1 MPEYSKNSKRS
12 GVSSDGTSFQWI
24 TKSYGVYTGGG
35 GGGGGGDA
43 IIVVDALPDNP
54 SATSFYRYDGAYYV
68 WNGAWKKIET
78 DEDFEKLVKVMPT
91 EIVRQGASLRLAHDG
106 EILTGQDKTF
116 TFDSEPT
123 AASDNIV
130 TSGGVKTYVDAKVA
144 TKADLVDGK
153 VPASQLPSYVDDVV
167 EYDNLEAF
175 PETGEDGKIYIAKD
189 TNKTYRWS
197 GTTYVQ
203 LDSGLVLG
211 ETSETAYAGDKGVSN
226 RKDIDDII
234 AGDITVGEAE
244 VASNDALGNNINEYY
259 APKTSLD
266 GKLDKVT
273 TTGAKRAYVVNSD
286 GTQDTL
292 GIATSSIGI
301 GFLTIY
307 NKNRSITVASTP
319 VDDTDAASKGYV
331 DTTAE
336 GKLDKV
342 TTTTGEYQAYVKAPD
357 GTQAMSGVSNYI
369 AQGNLAVWGAGG
381 KLKTNTPTENTDCAN
396 KKYVDDHTGGDV
408 GVVIDA
414 LETATNGTLT
424 ADQLATLQADETN
437 YIMFNHEKYYL
448 MDKGHIEGYL
458 TYTHVGYEN
467 NTMWLKSITVTI
479 STLGWVLN
487 VVAVRPTEVLSQ
499 NEYDALETK
508 DSNTIYYI
516 TE

>member
-1 MPEYSKNSKRS
+1 MPEYSKKSKRS

-24 TKSYGVYTGGG
+24 TKSYGTYTGGG

-123 AASDNIV
+123 ASSDNIV
-130 TSGGVKTYVDAKVA
+130 TSGGVKTYVDGKLAI
-144 TKADLVDGK
+144 KADLVDGK

-167 EYDNLEAF
+167 EYDNLETF
-175 PETGEDGKIYIAKD
+175 PETGEDGKIYVAKD

-203 LDSGLVLG
+203 LDSGLALG
-211 ETSETAYAGDKGVSN
+211 ETSETAYAGDKGANN

-234 AGDITVGEAE
+234 AGTITVGEAE
-244 VASNDALGNNINEYY
+244 AASNDALGNNINEYY
-259 APKTSLD
+259 ASKTSLD
-266 GKLDKVT
+266 SKLDKIT
-273 TTGAKRAYVVNSD
+273 SKGDTYRAYVVSPTGEQTIVQINSSPLS
-286 GTQDTL
+286 GTL
-292 GIATSSIGI
+292 
-301 GFLTIY
+301 LLY
-307 NKNRSITVASTP
+307 NDHNSVTVAETP
-319 VDDTDAASKGYV
+319 VADTDAAS
-331 DTTAE
+331 
-336 GKLDKV
+336 
-342 TTTTGEYQAYVKAPD
+342 
-357 GTQAMSGVSNYI
+357 
-369 AQGNLAVWGAGG
+369 
-381 KLKTNTPTENTDCAN
+381 
-396 KKYVDDHTGGDV
+396 KKYVDDHTAGDEA
-408 GVVIDA
+408 VVIDA

>member
-1 MPEYSKNSKRS
+1 MPEYNKTSKRS
-12 GVSSDGTSFQWI
+12 GVSSDGTSFQWV

-43 IIVVDALPDNP
+43 IIDVDALPDNP

-123 AASDNIV
+123 ASSDNIV
-130 TSGGVKTYVDAKVA
+130 TSGGVKTYVDNKLA

-167 EYDNLEAF
+167 EYDTLSDF
-175 PETGEDGKIYIAKD
+175 PTTGEDGKIYVAKD

-203 LDSGLVLG
+203 LDSGLALG
-211 ETSETAYAGDKGVSN
+211 ETSETAYAGDKGAN
-226 RKDIDDII
+226 DRKDIDDII
-234 AGDITVGEAE
+234 AGTITVGEAE
-244 VASNDALGNNINEYY
+244 AASNDALGNNINEYY
-259 APKTSLD
+259 ASKTSLNN
-266 GKLDKVT
+266 KLDKIT
-273 TTGAKRAYVVNSD
+273 SKGDTYRAYVVSPTGEQTIVQINSSPLS
-286 GTQDTL
+286 GTL
-292 GIATSSIGI
+292 P
-301 GFLTIY
+301 LY
-307 NKNRSITVASTP
+307 NDHDSVTVAETP
-319 VDDTDAASKGYV
+319 TADTDAASK
-331 DTTAE
+331 
-336 GKLDKV
+336 
-342 TTTTGEYQAYVKAPD
+342 
-357 GTQAMSGVSNYI
+357 
-369 AQGNLAVWGAGG
+369 
-381 KLKTNTPTENTDCAN
+381 
-396 KKYVDDHTGGDV
+396 KYVDEHTAGDEA
-408 GVVIDA
+408 VVIDA

-487 VVAVRPTEVLSQ
+487 VVTVRPTEVLSQ

-508 DSNTIYYI
+508 DNNTIYYI
-516 TE
+516 VE

>member
-1 MPEYSKNSKRS
+1 MPEYSKKSKRS

-54 SATSFYRYDGAYYV
+54 SATSFYRYDNTYYV

-123 AASDNIV
+123 ASSNNIV
-130 TSGGVKTYVDAKVA
+130 TSGGVKTYVDTKVA

-153 VPASQLPSYVDDVV
+153 VPASQLPSYVDDV
-167 EYDNLEAF
+167 ETYDTLADF
-175 PETGEDGKIYIAKD
+175 PEVGEDGKIYVAKD
-189 TNKTYRWS
+189 TNTTYRWS
-197 GTTYVQ
+197 GTAYVQ
-203 LDSGLVLG
+203 LDSGLALG
-211 ETSETAYAGDKGVSN
+211 ETSSTAYAGDKGANN

-234 AGDITVGEAE
+234 AGTITVGEAE
-244 VASNDALGNNINEYY
+244 AASNDALGNNINEYY

-266 GKLDKVT
+266 SKLDKVT
-273 TTGAKRAYVVNSD
+273 TTGGARAYTINAQGEQTV
-286 GTQDTL
+286 
-292 GIATSSIGI
+292 TSVKAAPSIGALVL
-301 GFLTIY
+301 F
-307 NKNRSITVASTP
+307 NNNRSVTVTETP
-319 VDDTDAASKGYV
+319 VADTDAAS
-331 DTTAE
+331 
-336 GKLDKV
+336 
-342 TTTTGEYQAYVKAPD
+342 
-357 GTQAMSGVSNYI
+357 
-369 AQGNLAVWGAGG
+369 
-381 KLKTNTPTENTDCAN
+381 
-396 KKYVDDHTGGDV
+396 KKYVDDHTAGNKAIT
-408 GVVIDA
+408 IDA
-414 LETATNGTLT
+414 LEAATNGTLT
-424 ADQLATLQADETN
+424 AEQLATLQADETN

-458 TYTHVGYEN
+458 TYSHVGYEN

-487 VVAVRPTEVLSQ
+487 VVTVRPTEVLTQ
-499 NEYDALETK
+499 DAYDALETK
-508 DSNTIYYI
+508 DNNTIYYI